1 MNRVRVSELI
11 RAVTPVQPARRVA
24 VGLLTV
30 MLALGLTGCGR
41 AQPTPTPL
49 PTDTPVP
56 TATPTPAPTD
66 TPASASD
73 ASPAPAT
80 TSDAT
85 PDAAPVPPPQ
95 RYGYRVL
102 NSYPHDVNAFTQG
115 LVYQDDIFYE
125 GTGLRGNSTLRK
137 VDPETGEVLAGVRL
151 PDEFFG
157 EGVAVLDDKV
167 YQLTWQANTG
177 FIFDKADFQLLD
189 QFSYPTEGWGLT
201 HDDARLIMSDGTST
215 LYFLDPETLDP
226 MGSVDVRDDQGPVV
240 RLNEL
245 EYIDGLVYANVWQT
259 DRIAQI
265 NPENGQVVGWIDL
278 SGLLT
283 EDDFAEMNAQ
293 LNPNNDPNTENWIRS
308 GGVLNGIA
316 YDAENDRLFVTG
328 KLWPKLVE
336 IELVPANE

>member
-1 MNRVRVSELI
+1 MS
-11 RAVTPVQPARRVA
+11 
-24 VGLLTV
+24 LLTAA
-30 MLALGLTGCGR
+30 LALGLAGCGR
-41 AQPTPTPL
+41 AQPTPT
-49 PTDTPVP
+49 
-56 TATPTPAPTD
+56 ATPAPTE
-66 TPASASD
+66 TPAPTSTPAPTETPIPTADASSAPSTPSD
-73 ASPAPAT
+73 AADVTPAA
-80 TSDAT
+80 DL
-85 PDAAPVPPPQ
+85 APVPPPQ

-102 NSYPHDVNAFTQG
+102 NTYPHDVKAFTQG

-137 VDPETGEVLAGVRL
+137 VDPETGEVLTGVRL

-157 EGVAVLDDKV
+157 EGVAVLGDKV

-201 HDDARLIMSDGTST
+201 HDGERLIMSDGTAN
-215 LYFLDPETLDP
+215 LYFMDPETLEQI
-226 MGSVDVRDDQGPVV
+226 GSVEVRDDQGPIV

-265 NPENGQVVGWIDL
+265 DPENGQVVGWIDL

-283 EDDFAEMNAQ
+283 EDDFGQMNET
-293 LNPNNDPNTENWIRS
+293 LNPNNDPATENWIRS

-316 YDAENDRLFVTG
+316 YDAENGRLFVTG

-336 IELVPANE
+336 IELAPAEE